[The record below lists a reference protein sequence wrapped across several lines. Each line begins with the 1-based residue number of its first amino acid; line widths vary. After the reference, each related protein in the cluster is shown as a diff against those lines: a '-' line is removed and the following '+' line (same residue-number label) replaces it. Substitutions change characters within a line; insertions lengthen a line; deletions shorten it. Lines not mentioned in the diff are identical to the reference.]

1 MADELLNLTP
11 DVHAK
16 PVPDDMPASLAGM
29 RKPEEIRY
37 IQAFSR
43 IIGVREEEAMEYA
56 QRKGIRSLVENAD
69 QLLSTP
75 VQREKH
81 QAFLDLYRL
90 SSAIGSRNPVIASPL
105 DAAAFFRSVMERIHD
120 QESFA
125 VAYLNTRNRVIDY
138 DVVSIGTI
146 NSSMVHPREV
156 FRNAIL
162 NKANAIIVCHNHP
175 TGDLTPSP
183 DDHNVT
189 RRLKETGEILGIGV
203 HDHIIIHGVNRDA
216 VYSFRQY
223 GIMEAAT
230 PYAVPAGATAHA
242 GQQAIASGGTARDAA
257 GDAVW
262 ETSREITSPPKDGV
276 REIVQK
282 LEQGIHDFFD
292 GEKYRAYLRTM
303 ARFHRYSV
311 NNTMLIAMQIPDAT
325 LVAGFNKWQDQFG
338 RNVKKGEHGIRII
351 APAPVKVVKQQERI
365 DPATRKPLRD
375 EQGNVLTEDESV
387 KLPTFRV
394 VSVFDVSQTE
404 GKPLPQLASPLTGD
418 VERYDVLMEAL
429 HRVSPVPVVM
439 EPMRDGMDGYFHPGP
454 NIIALR
460 VGMSQT
466 QTVSAAV
473 HEIAHAVLH
482 SRELAVELLSPT
494 SATASEGRNHDGEKA
509 PDPLGRSTEEV
520 QAESVSY
527 AVCAH
532 FGIPTEENSFGYIAA
547 WSQGR
552 EVPELKASLEIIT
565 RTASKL
571 IDGLENEIG
580 QLQRIRDVER
590 YFDKAFLDGTA
601 DGYAIYQIREGAQYR
616 DFWFRSLEDLQADGL
631 AVERSRYM
639 TQYIGELP
647 PMNGATD
654 HTQERLNAL
663 FHQFNMERPADFTG
677 HSLSVGDVIAIRQ
690 DGVVTTH
697 YVDSFGFTPLPQFLQ
712 PANPLRGIEDAVEQ
726 NDNQFDGLI
735 NNLLSESL
743 ESSVPDKPKMPAQI
757 VGVADTV
764 GRTESAVPADAKRP
778 SVRELIR
785 QLAEKRQM
793 AKASLA
799 AEVHAMAIGKGHEA
813 PSAR

>member
-11 DVHAK
+11 DAHAK

-105 DAAAFFRSVMERIHD
+105 DAAAFFRSVMDRIHD

-203 HDHIIIHGVNRDA
+203 HDHIIIHGVNRDD
-216 VYSFRQY
+216 VYSFRQF

-230 PYAVPAGATAHA
+230 PYAVPAGAVVQAAHPVM
-242 GQQAIASGGTARDAA
+242 QSGGTSQ
-257 GDAVW
+257 DAVRESVR
-262 ETSREITSPPKDGV
+262 ETANESTSPPRDGV
-276 REIVQK
+276 REIMQK
-282 LEQGIHDFFD
+282 LEQGIRDFFD
-292 GEKYRAYLRTM
+292 GEKYRTYLRTM

-311 NNTMLIAMQIPDAT
+311 NNTMLIAMQKPDAT

-338 RNVKKGEHGIRII
+338 RNVKRGEHGIRII
-351 APAPVKVVKQQERI
+351 APAPVKVVKPRERV
-365 DPATRKPLRD
+365 DPTTHKPLRD
-375 EQGNVLTEDESV
+375 EQGNVLKEDVSV

-418 VERYDVLMEAL
+418 VERYDVLMEAF
-429 HRVSPVPVVM
+429 HRVSPVPIVM
-439 EPMRDGMDGYFHPGP
+439 ESMRDGIDGYFHPGR
-454 NIIALR
+454 NLIALR
-460 VGMSQT
+460 EGMSQV
-466 QTVSAAV
+466 QTASAAV

-482 SRELAVELLSPT
+482 SRGPAADLSSPASST
-494 SATASEGRNHDGEKA
+494 SSEGRNQHGEKA
-509 PDPLGRSTEEV
+509 PDALDHSTEEV
-520 QAESVSY
+520 QAESVSF

-552 EVPELKASLEIIT
+552 EVPELKASLETIT
-565 RTASKL
+565 QTASKL

-601 DGYAIYQIREGAQYR
+601 DGYAIYQIREGAQHR
-616 DFWFRSLEDLQADGL
+616 DFRFRSLEDPQADGL

-647 PMNGATD
+647 PMSAAAD
-654 HTQERLNAL
+654 HTPERLNAL

-677 HSLSVGDVIAIRQ
+677 HSLSVGDVIALRQ

-697 YVDSFGFTPLPQFLQ
+697 YIDSFGFTPLPQFLQ
-712 PANPLRGIEDAVEQ
+712 PANPLRGFEDAVEQ
-726 NDNQFDGLI
+726 NDNQFDGVI
-735 NNLLSESL
+735 NNLPSMLL
-743 ESSVPDKPKMPAQI
+743 EASVPDKPKTLAQAGGI
-757 VGVADTV
+757 AGPV
-764 GRTESAVPADAKRP
+764 GRTESTVAADDKRP
-778 SVRELIR
+778 SVRDLIR

-793 AKASLA
+793 AKASLD
-799 AEVHAMAIGKGHEA
+799 AEAHGKAIGKGHDA